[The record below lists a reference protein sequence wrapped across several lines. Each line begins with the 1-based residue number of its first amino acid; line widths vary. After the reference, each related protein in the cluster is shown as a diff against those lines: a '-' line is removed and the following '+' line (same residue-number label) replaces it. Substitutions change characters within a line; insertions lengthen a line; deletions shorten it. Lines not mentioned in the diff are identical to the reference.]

1 MLVTLRKCGQD
12 HDKIQGRLAQQRNC
26 ENSLCWRC
34 FWLHSTHT
42 TTSNHSC
49 SPQASVSWRG
59 PSGPEPGILWKK
71 VPPGSIITNCTV
83 PELCSQKPCG
93 DMAIQVLGGKS
104 GGVEKSLWLQK
115 RKDRRMASYP
125 GTTCH
130 WKAEPPPACVLRM
143 ETHNLLQPHALV
155 STMTTDQY
163 NQLSRPWAGICVS
176 DSQFRE
182 SKNQFYSTRR

>member
-12 HDKIQGRLAQQRNC
+12 HDKIQGRLVQQRNC
-26 ENSLCWRC
+26 ENSSRWRC

-59 PSGPEPGILWKK
+59 PSGPEPGRLWKK

-93 DMAIQVLGGKS
+93 DMANPNLLAPIGKPQLTS
-104 GGVEKSLWLQK
+104 GTRERLPLDPWPYSLWPAMISVARRWSKKVPGLQIKDFLWVSQSLK
-115 RKDRRMASYP
+115 RTFFQVK
-125 GTTCH
+125 
-130 WKAEPPPACVLRM
+130 
-143 ETHNLLQPHALV
+143 
-155 STMTTDQY
+155 
-163 NQLSRPWAGICVS
+163 
-176 DSQFRE
+176 
-182 SKNQFYSTRR
+182 